1 MPVDAKKMRAF
12 QQEQSDNPGPD
23 DDLGP
28 GPDEVPAEEDV
39 SEEAQEQRKLD
50 PQVVY
55 MELKDEAGSFSC
67 GTCISLQ
74 PGESEGEG
82 VCINALVR
90 AKVSA
95 THGCC
100 NLWQP
105 TSDVV
110 VVFPHAKG
118 EEEEDHEDEEEEE
131 PEDEGGEEEDLGED
145 EGDED

>member
-1 MPVDAKKMRAF
+1 MPIPKEKMRAF
-12 QQEQSDNPGPD
+12 QEQQSDDNP
-23 DDLGP
+23 DDLG
-28 GPDEVPAEEDV
+28 GEVAQEEVPAEEDV

-50 PQVVY
+50 PQVAY

-95 THGCC
+95 SHGCC

-110 VVFPHAKG
+110 VVFPHAEG
-118 EEEEDHEDEEEEE
+118 EEDEEREEEEEE
-131 PEDEGGEEEDLGED
+131 PEDRDDEEDFGDEAGED
-145 EGDED
+145 